1 MPRSIPEQSL
11 ETGSPDIYHRDE
23 YREIRVLATE
33 IFKDIS
39 FALPARGKLAA
50 AREIGQ
56 RCGATWFEHSVG
68 DLPEGI
74 PDELED
80 WSEQCRRTWRS
91 GLVQGW
97 NVASEQ
103 ADAKE

>member
-1 MPRSIPEQSL
+1 
-11 ETGSPDIYHRDE
+11 
-23 YREIRVLATE
+23 LATE

-39 FALPARGKLAA
+39 FAVPARGKLAA

-68 DLPEGI
+68 DWPEGI

-80 WSEQCRRTWRS
+80 CSEQCRRTWRS